1 MLAAI
6 TNIIRDKGN
15 AIPGYR
21 EAARTA
27 RQQATKDI
35 ERSVGYF
42 LLGKAAQEF
51 ADAYCEEPLHADT
64 AEQQLARL
72 EGFACVLD
80 EAFEAPDLQRR
91 LEALSYVARA
101 MSGDCATATT

>member
-27 RQQATKDI
+27 HQQATKDL

-64 AEQQLARL
+64 AERQLAKL
-72 EGFACVLD
+72 EAYASVLD
-80 EAFEAPDLQRR
+80 EAFEMPDMQRR
-91 LEALSYVARA
+91 LDALSSVARA
-101 MSGDCATATT
+101 MVEDRCRSH